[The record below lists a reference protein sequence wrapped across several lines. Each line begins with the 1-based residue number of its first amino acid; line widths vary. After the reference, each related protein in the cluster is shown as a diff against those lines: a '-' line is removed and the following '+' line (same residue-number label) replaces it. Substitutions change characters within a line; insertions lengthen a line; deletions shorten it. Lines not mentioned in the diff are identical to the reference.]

1 LNIKFYLFIILGIMV
16 KTICTVEEC
25 TSRVVRIIGECK
37 YCSSQYCG
45 KHRLPEDHLCKNMND
60 VKKRAF
66 EINEVKVLDGQCVG
80 KKIESF

>member
-1 LNIKFYLFIILGIMV
+1 MA
-16 KTICTVEEC
+16 KTTCSFNEC
-25 TSRVVRIIGECK
+25 TTRVVRIIGDCK

-45 KHRLPEDHLCKNMND
+45 KHRLPEDHNCKNIQA

-66 EINEVKVLDGQCVG
+66 EINQSKVLDGECVA